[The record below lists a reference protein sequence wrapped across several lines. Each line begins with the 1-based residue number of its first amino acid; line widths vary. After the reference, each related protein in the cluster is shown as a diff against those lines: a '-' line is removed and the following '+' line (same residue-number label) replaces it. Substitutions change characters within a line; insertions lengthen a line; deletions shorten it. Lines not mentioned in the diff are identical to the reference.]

1 MEGKLYTI
9 HIDTCNYVNNN
20 YGVPI
25 CRLNCAPCDRVDP
38 KNCVA
43 MEEMPENTDGLKG
56 LTAITYMT
64 DELLNELKGGSD
76 D

>member
-1 MEGKLYTI
+1 MGGKLYTRR
-9 HIDTCNYVNNN
+9 IDTCNYVKNL

-25 CRLNCAPCDRVDP
+25 CRLNCAPCDHVDP

-56 LTAITYMT
+56 LTATH
-64 DELLNELKGGSD
+64 D
-76 D
+76 